1 MEDKERYII
10 RRDIGHIERDRI
22 IFTGTLKQCRI
33 CLTAMMRVAPRCEAM
48 GDSFQCD
55 SPDGFRIEFFIS
67 DNKPVIMK
75 KERTYL

>member
-1 MEDKERYII
+1 MEDAERYII

-48 GDSFQCD
+48 GVSFECD
-55 SPDGFRIEFFIS
+55 SPDGFRIRFMIVDE
-67 DNKPVIMK
+67 KPVIK
-75 KERTYL
+75 NKERSYL